1 LSSNFASVGTFY
13 LTYEIYKMVKLSINR
28 RMERR
33 NPIYKLI
40 EKYGKEDISE
50 NAKSEMIEI
59 VINNPKEIV
68 YIPKEV
74 FLKIS
79 QKQAEL
85 ELEEDLYG
93 LHARGIKKKKT

>member
-1 LSSNFASVGTFY
+1 
-13 LTYEIYKMVKLSINR
+13 MVELFINR

-40 EKYGKEDISE
+40 EKYGKKDISE
-50 NAKSEMIEI
+50 DAKSEMIEI

-74 FLKIS
+74 FMKIS
-79 QKQAEL
+79 EKQAEL